1 MLKKIVFLC
10 VLLWAGLAQ
19 AGNVEALKTFLN
31 STPRLKGEFNQT
43 VYDKNGHIVQQS
55 SGWFAISRPGK
66 FRWVVQQPFDQ
77 LIVGDGERVW
87 LFDPDL
93 NQVTVRKMGN
103 ALGSS
108 PAALLAGEGTLEQQ
122 FVLRDSGEKDGLSWV
137 AASPKSQDAG
147 FSKVQL
153 GLEKGKV
160 VAMRLFDNFGQTTYL
175 TFGKTTM
182 PAKQDSK
189 LFSFTPPAGA
199 DVVGE

>member
-1 MLKKIVFLC
+1 MWKKILLVGVLC
-10 VLLWAGLAQ
+10 WAQWAQ
-19 AGNVEALKTFLN
+19 AGSVEALKAFLN
-31 STPRLKGEFNQT
+31 STPRLKGDFTQT
-43 VYDKNGHIVQQS
+43 VYDKNQRVVQKS

-93 NQVTVRKMGN
+93 NQVTVRKMGT

-122 FVLRDSGEKDGLSWV
+122 FTLRDSGDKDGLNWV
-137 AASPKSQDAG
+137 DASPKSQDAG

-153 GLEKGKV
+153 GLEKGAV
-160 VAMRLFDNFGQTTYL
+160 VAMKLFDNFGQTTYL
-175 TFGKTTM
+175 TFTKLTT

-189 LFSFTPPAGA
+189 LFTFTPPAGA